1 MTPIRPHTPSNRKLA
16 SGSLRGQL
24 YVKFYLEFNT
34 DIVMAVGL
42 DLVKMSLE
50 DLEKEVTCAVCQEH
64 YTDPKILPCLHY
76 YCKQCILRLALRTGN
91 NKPFSCPECCKDTTF
106 PEGGVEELKSAFF
119 INRLKSMFVK
129 HKKALSK
136 QAHCEIC
143 TNPQALA
150 EAFCQQCDK
159 FACKSCM
166 HMHSVMKA
174 LFDGHKIV
182 SIDQLLKIKAEEL
195 VPKNQAHSKCEV
207 HGELLKIYCF
217 DCNKLIC
224 RDCTVK
230 DHKDH
235 DIEFNNVA
243 ADNKKKE
250 LMESLKPLRE
260 MEDSLSR
267 ALEEVSHTER
277 EIEAQGDSVANT
289 IETSFEELHTILETR
304 KQQLLEEAGRKVREK
319 IENLKGQEE
328 NLSIASAEVRS
339 VIDYTEQCVRL
350 CSDDEVMSMHTEISQ
365 RIKEEVEVHDKPGNR
380 LEPVEEADMGVEVRC
395 AEALQLLCQKA
406 KITHPAD
413 YLVVNNIPSIPSMA
427 EVNKEIKMEVV
438 NTIKKPFKSDLN
450 LQCQIKSLPTGSVSR
465 PKIEVKD
472 AGRYDISYTP
482 SVRGRHEL
490 SISAYGQPVPGSP
503 FTMTVYISPAQLDK
517 PVKVWGGVTDPC
529 DITVNTVGE
538 IIVAEGDNNIV
549 VFDKEGKRLR
559 SIEHTQHQIHG
570 VQVVAVDNEDNIYF
584 TGWKS
589 NKIGKSNRNCDKLQV
604 REVQQVK
611 GPGYIGIA
619 VVGDEVMV
627 IERSNEGQIMVYD
640 RELNYVRQITGRGK
654 TLLRWLHPDCHGNL
668 YISDGD
674 NIIQVLSKTG
684 DFLCSF
690 SRDHNGVLKIKN
702 PWMVYVCG
710 QYVYV
715 ADLDLRKTVVFTTE
729 GNYVTTFG
737 CCGGTCVN
745 QDGVLYMC
753 DYFNCKISCYNL

>member
-1 MTPIRPHTPSNRKLA
+1 
-16 SGSLRGQL
+16 
-24 YVKFYLEFNT
+24 
-34 DIVMAVGL
+34 MAVGL

-76 YCKQCILRLALRTGN
+76 YCKQCILRRALRTGK
-91 NKPFSCPECCKDTTF
+91 NKPFSCPECRKDTTL

-119 INRLKSMFVK
+119 INHLKSMYVK

-136 QAHCEIC
+136 QDQCEIC
-143 TNPQALA
+143 TKPQALA

-159 FACKSCM
+159 FACKSCV

-174 LFDGHKIV
+174 TFDGHKIV

-195 VPKNQAHSKCEV
+195 VPKNVAHSKCEI
-207 HGELLKIYCF
+207 HSELLKIYCF

-250 LMESLKPLRE
+250 LMESLKPLSE
-260 MEDSLSR
+260 VEDSLSR
-267 ALEEVSHTER
+267 ALEEVSNTER
-277 EIEAQGDSVANT
+277 EVEAQGDSVANT
-289 IETSFEELHTILETR
+289 IETSFEELHMILETC
-304 KQQLLEEAGRKVREK
+304 KQQLLEEAGRRVREK
-319 IENLKGQEE
+319 INKLKGQEE

-365 RIKEEVEVHDKPGNR
+365 RIKDEVEEHDKPGNR

-395 AEALQLLCQKA
+395 AEALQLLCKKA
-406 KITHPAD
+406 KVTHLAD
-413 YLVVNNIPSIPSMA
+413 YLVVNNIPSMA
-427 EVNKEIKMEVV
+427 EVDKEIKMEVV
-438 NTIKKPFKSDLN
+438 NTIKKPLKSDLN
-450 LQCQIKSLPTGSVSR
+450 LDCQIKSLPTGSVSR

-482 SVRGRHEL
+482 VVHGRHEL
-490 SISAYGQPVPGSP
+490 SISAYGQPVPDSP
-503 FTMTVYISPAQLDK
+503 FIMTVYISPTQLDK
-517 PVKVWGGVTDPC
+517 PVKVWGGVTEP
-529 DITVNTVGE
+529 IYIAINSVGE
-538 IIVAEGDNNIV
+538 IIVAEDNRDIV
-549 VFDKEGKRLR
+549 VLDKEGKRLR
-559 SIEHTQHQIHG
+559 CIERSQHQIDG
-570 VQVVAVDNEDNIYF
+570 LQSVAVDNEDNIYF
-584 TGWKS
+584 IGCRS

-611 GPGYIGIA
+611 GPGYFDIA

-627 IERSNEGQIMVYD
+627 TEQNNKGQIMVYE
-640 RELNYVRQITGRGK
+640 RELNYVRQITGRSK
-654 TLLRWLHPDCHGNL
+654 TRLAYLHPDCLGNL
-668 YISDGD
+668 YISNKDD
-674 NIIQVLSKTG
+674 TIQVLSKMG
-684 DFLCSF
+684 DFLHSF
-690 SRDHNGVLKIKN
+690 SCDHNGVLKIRD
-702 PWMVYVCG
+702 PWMVYICG

-715 ADLDLRKTVVFTTE
+715 ADWNLRKTVVFTTE
-729 GNYVTTFG
+729 GDYVTTFG
-737 CCGGTCVN
+737 CYGGTCVN

-753 DYFNCKISCYNL
+753 DFLNNKITCYSL

>member
-1 MTPIRPHTPSNRKLA
+1 
-16 SGSLRGQL
+16 
-24 YVKFYLEFNT
+24 
-34 DIVMAVGL
+34 MAVGL

-76 YCKQCILRLALRTGN
+76 YCKQCILRLALTTGK
-91 NKPFSCPECCKDTTF
+91 NKPFSCPECRKDTTL
-106 PEGGVEELKSAFF
+106 PEGGVEELKSAFS
-119 INRLKSMFVK
+119 INRLKSMYDK

-159 FACKSCM
+159 FACKSCV
-166 HMHSVMKA
+166 HMHLVMKA
-174 LFDGHKIV
+174 AFDGHRIV

-195 VPKNQAHSKCEV
+195 VPKNPAHSKCQV

-260 MEDSLSR
+260 VENSLSR

-277 EIEAQGDSVANT
+277 EVEAQGDSVANT

-304 KQQLLEEAGRKVREK
+304 KQQLLEEAGRRVREK
-319 IENLKGQEE
+319 MEKLKAQEE
-328 NLSIASAEVRS
+328 DLSIASTEVRS

-365 RIKEEVEVHDKPGNR
+365 RIKDEVEEHKKPGNR
-380 LEPVEEADMGVEVRC
+380 LEPVEEADMVVEVRC
-395 AEALQLLCQKA
+395 AEALQLLCYKS
-406 KITHPAD
+406 KIKILHPVD
-413 YLVVNNIPSIPSMA
+413 YLVVNNIPSMA
-427 EVNKEIKMEVV
+427 EVNKEIKMEFL

-482 SVRGRHEL
+482 SVHGQHEL

-517 PVKVWGGVTDPC
+517 PVKVWGGVNRSC
-529 DITVNTVGE
+529 DITVNSVGE
-538 IIVAEGDNNIV
+538 IIVAEYKGDIV
-549 VFDKEGKRLR
+549 VLDKEGKRLR
-559 SIEHTQHQIHG
+559 CIEHSQHQIDG
-570 VQVVAVDNEDNIYF
+570 LRSVAIDNEDNIYF
-584 TGWKS
+584 IGFNS

-604 REVQQVK
+604 VEVQQVK
-611 GPGYIGIA
+611 GPGHIDIA

-627 IERSNEGQIMVYD
+627 TERYNEGQIMVYD
-640 RELNYVRQITGRGK
+640 RELNYVRQITGRSK
-654 TLLRWLHPDCHGNL
+654 TRLRCLHPDCHGNL
-668 YISDGD
+668 YISAKD
-674 NIIQVLSKTG
+674 NTIQVLSKMG
-684 DFLCSF
+684 DFLRSF
-690 SRDHNGVLKIKN
+690 SRDHYGVSKIEH
-702 PWMVYVCG
+702 PQMVYVCG

-715 ADLDLRKTVVFTTE
+715 ADWKFSKTVVFTTE

-737 CCGGTCVN
+737 CYGGTCIN

-753 DYFNCKISCYNL
+753 DFDNNKITCYNL

>member
-1 MTPIRPHTPSNRKLA
+1 
-16 SGSLRGQL
+16 
-24 YVKFYLEFNT
+24 
-34 DIVMAVGL
+34 MAVGL

-76 YCKQCILRLALRTGN
+76 YCKQCILRLDLRTGK
-91 NKPFSCPECCKDTTF
+91 NKPISCPECRKDTTL

-119 INRLKSMFVK
+119 IHRLKSMYVK

-150 EAFCQQCDK
+150 EAFCQKCDK
-159 FACKSCM
+159 FACKSCV
-166 HMHSVMKA
+166 HMHSIMKA
-174 LFDGHKIV
+174 AFDGHKIV

-195 VPKNQAHSKCEV
+195 VPKNVAHSKCEI

-235 DIEFNNVA
+235 NIEFNNVA

-260 MEDSLSR
+260 VEDSLSR
-267 ALEEVSHTER
+267 ALEEVSNTER
-277 EIEAQGDSVANT
+277 EVEAQGDSVANT
-289 IETSFEELHTILETR
+289 IETSFEELHMILETC
-304 KQQLLEEAGRKVREK
+304 KQQLLEEAGRRVREK
-319 IENLKGQEE
+319 INKLKGQEE
-328 NLSIASAEVRS
+328 NLSIASAVVRS
-339 VIDYTEQCVRL
+339 VIDYTEQCVRV

-365 RIKEEVEVHDKPGNR
+365 RIKDEVEEHDKPGNR

-395 AEALQLLCQKA
+395 AEALQLLCKKA
-406 KITHPAD
+406 KVTHLAD
-413 YLVVNNIPSIPSMA
+413 YLVVNNIPSMA
-427 EVNKEIKMEVV
+427 EVDKEIKMEVV
-438 NTIKKPFKSDLN
+438 NTIKKPLKSDLN
-450 LQCQIKSLPTGSVSR
+450 LDCQIKSLPTGSVSR

-482 SVRGRHEL
+482 GVHGRHEL
-490 SISAYGQPVPGSP
+490 SISAYGQPVPDSP
-503 FTMTVYISPAQLDK
+503 FTMTVYISPTQLDK
-517 PVKVWGGVTDPC
+517 PVKVWGG
-529 DITVNTVGE
+529 ITEPIYIAINSVGE
-538 IIVAEGDNNIV
+538 IIVAEDNRDIV
-549 VFDKEGKRLR
+549 VLDKEGKRLR
-559 SIEHTQHQIHG
+559 CIERSQHQIDG
-570 VQVVAVDNEDNIYF
+570 LQSVAVDNEDNIYF
-584 TGWKS
+584 IGCRS

-611 GPGYIGIA
+611 GPGYFDIA

-627 IERSNEGQIMVYD
+627 TEQNNKGQIMVYE
-640 RELNYVRQITGRGK
+640 RELNYVRQITGRSK
-654 TLLRWLHPDCHGNL
+654 TRLAYLHPDCLGNL
-668 YISDGD
+668 YISDKD
-674 NIIQVLSKTG
+674 DTIQVLSKMG
-684 DFLCSF
+684 DFLHSF
-690 SRDHNGVLKIKN
+690 SRDHNGVLKIRD
-702 PWMVYVCG
+702 PWMVYICG

-715 ADLDLRKTVVFTTE
+715 ADWNLRKTVVFTTE
-729 GNYVTTFG
+729 GDYVTTFG
-737 CCGGTCVN
+737 CYGVTCVN

-753 DYFNCKISCYNL
+753 DFLNNKITCYSL